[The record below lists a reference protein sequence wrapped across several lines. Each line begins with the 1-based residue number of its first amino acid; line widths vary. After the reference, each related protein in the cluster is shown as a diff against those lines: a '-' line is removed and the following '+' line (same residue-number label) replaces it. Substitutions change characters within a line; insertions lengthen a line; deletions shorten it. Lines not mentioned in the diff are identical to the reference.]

1 MTCYVD
7 NSKAVHIGGDNSGD
21 IFKIM
26 NSGLPAAP
34 KERDQKL
41 L

>member
-1 MTCYVD
+1 MTCHVD
-7 NSKAVHIGGDNSGD
+7 KSKAVHTEDNSGD
-21 IFKIM
+21 IFKTM
-26 NSGLPAAP
+26 NSELPAAP